1 MSAGSVAAIVAGVV
15 VFLVLVFGILWRRG
29 CLGQKSFL
37 GKGNNYMHLL
47 IMKISFVLKVTFDV

>member
-1 MSAGSVAAIVAGVV
+1 MSAGSVAAIVADVV

-37 GKGNNYMHLL
+37 AKGNNYMHLL
-47 IMKISFVLKVTFDV
+47 I